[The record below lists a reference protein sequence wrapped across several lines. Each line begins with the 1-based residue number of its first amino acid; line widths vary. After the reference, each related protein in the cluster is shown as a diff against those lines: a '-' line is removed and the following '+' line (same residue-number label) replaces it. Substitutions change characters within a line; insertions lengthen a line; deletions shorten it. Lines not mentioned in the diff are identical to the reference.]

1 MRFCMARLSLLWLA
15 IWLFGHLRTVLSGSC
30 STSSDSGCTSG
41 SINITSS
48 LTTLSSSAFSSK
60 TGITAVSFSGC
71 SKLVSI
77 GLNSFLSNSI
87 ATITW
92 PSSCNIVY
100 IDYGAFY
107 GNQLTS
113 LDLSAC
119 KIGGFGSSTTYGV
132 FQNNYILTVKFG
144 SNSYITSLPDHLFY
158 GNKLISMN
166 FTELN
171 RLTYVG
177 FETFYGNSLTSLDIS
192 DTLMTIIG
200 TKSFAYN
207 NLKTI
212 TWNSELTV
220 IYSGAFIGNKLTTLS
235 FTGATKLTYLF
246 GDGTYSSILLTHS
259 LTHSYPLLL
268 THSLKLRGMFSR

>member
-15 IWLFGHLRTVLSGSC
+15 IWLFGHLKTVLSGSC

-48 LTTLSSSAFSSK
+48 LTTLSSSSFSSK
-60 TGITAVSFSGC
+60 SGITAVSFSGC

-77 GLNSFLSNSI
+77 GYNSFLSNSI

-100 IDYGAFY
+100 IDYGAFN
-107 GNQLTS
+107 GNQLST
-113 LDLSAC
+113 LDFSGCSKLS
-119 KIGGFGSSTTYGV
+119 GFGSSSTNGV
-132 FQNNYILTVKFG
+132 FQSNYIRTVKFG
-144 SNSYITSLPDHLFY
+144 SNSYITSLPDRLFY

-171 RLTYVG
+171 HLAYVG
-177 FETFYGNSLTSLDIS
+177 YETFYGNLLTSLDIS

-200 TKSFAYN
+200 TRSFAYN
-207 NLKTI
+207 SLKTI

-220 IYSGAFIGNKLTTLS
+220 INSGAFIGNTLTTLS

-246 GDGTYSSILLTHS
+246 GDGTYSSILLII
-259 LTHSYPLLL
+259 HSYPLLL
-268 THSLKLRGMFSR
+268 THSLKLRGMFPR

>member
-1 MRFCMARLSLLWLA
+1 
-15 IWLFGHLRTVLSGSC
+15 
-30 STSSDSGCTSG
+30 
-41 SINITSS
+41 
-48 LTTLSSSAFSSK
+48 
-60 TGITAVSFSGC
+60 
-71 SKLVSI
+71 VSI

-107 GNQLTS
+107 GNQLSS
-113 LDLSAC
+113 LDFSGCSKLS
-119 KIGGFGSSTTYGV
+119 GFGSSSTYGV
-132 FQNNYILTVKFG
+132 FQSNYIRTVKFG

-158 GNKLISMN
+158 ANKLISMN

-171 RLTYVG
+171 HLTYVG
-177 FETFYGNSLTSLDIS
+177 FETFHGNLLTSLDIS

-200 TKSFAYN
+200 TRSFAYN
-207 NLKTI
+207 SLKTI

-220 IYSGAFIGNKLTTLS
+220 INSGAFIGNSLTTLS

-246 GDGTYSSILLTHS
+246 GDGTYSSILLITHS
-259 LTHSYPLLL
+259 LLHTLTYSLTQVTGDVFKIIVWSMSISPIVLCPTSDTAASSITKSPQLLL
-268 THSLKLRGMFSR
+268 TNT